1 MADKVSVELTEK
13 LLIEQAS
20 QWLSRMIPTFVNALN
35 ARADAADPLSC
46 IYEGK
51 LAGKLPV
58 RVHVEAEP
66 RNPSADIAEAG
77 RLFLAKLRGTTGLV
91 SEKTGYATYWHLVYR
106 AGDHLKCESSGSAN
120 GWSFR
125 IFFETA
131 AISESGLELTPAAV

>member
-58 RVHVEAEP
+58 RCMSKRSRVTRRRTSPKPADCFW
-66 RNPSADIAEAG
+66 RNCAAQPGSC
-77 RLFLAKLRGTTGLV
+77 RRRRGTPLTGTSFIAL
-91 SEKTGYATYWHLVYR
+91 AT
-106 AGDHLKCESSGSAN
+106 
-120 GWSFR
+120 
-125 IFFETA
+125 I
-131 AISESGLELTPAAV
+131 